1 MKVSNKFYD
10 IAKWI
15 AMIALNAL
23 GTAYKALA
31 AIWGWPFGEEV
42 MQTCAIVAA
51 CLGILLG
58 ISTAE
63 YRKGAGK

>member
-1 MKVSNKFYD
+1 
-10 IAKWI
+10 
-15 AMIALNAL
+15 MIALNAL

-63 YRKGAGK
+63 YRKGAEK